1 MKTYYIRTRKSEIV
15 IDSDVTNGGFG
26 PIDREN
32 LEEII
37 NAMLGGQEDTCR
49 KLRRELKAMNEDYH
63 YLTGMEKDGHIVL
76 NIEPIDEGFDKPRP
90 KPSQTKLRSKKP
102 TTIKTEETGTF
113 L

>member
-63 YLTGMEKDGHIVL
+63 YLTGMEKEGHIVL
-76 NIEPIDEGFDKPRP
+76 NIKRINKEDEGFDRP
-90 KPSQTKLRSKKP
+90 KPKSTKLRAKDS
-102 TTIKTEETGTF
+102 TTQPF
-113 L
+113 N